1 MFLDGIVDMYWS
13 LIYIS
18 ICLYN
23 IYFMVLLI
31 CSLKLSHRLNGK
43 CWKKISGDDGPNG
56 TSPMAC
62 QISQEFHHF
71 WMVKILEQ
79 DLFVVFERQFLCS
92 LYPHIYC
99 LSQVFVGRKML
110 QFVSLLFLEKKK
122 NIAAFLLVKVPF
134 LQNSYHG
141 SRLQH
146 RFLL

>member
-1 MFLDGIVDMYWS
+1 MESAGKKYPVM
-13 LIYIS
+13 
-18 ICLYN
+18 
-23 IYFMVLLI
+23 MV
-31 CSLKLSHRLNGK
+31 RMV
-43 CWKKISGDDGPNG
+43 
-56 TSPMAC
+56 PMAC

-122 NIAAFLLVKVPF
+122 CCFSA
-134 LQNSYHG
+134 S
-141 SRLQH
+141 
-146 RFLL
+146 